1 MLDGSAGA
9 GPGGGG
15 SGRDA
20 GGGGAALRG
29 RALDRV
35 ALGYG
40 RPRGGAARGEKD
52 GRRPEAENHGRG
64 GGRAPRPARGGEP
77 PDLGGVPRPAGGADR
92 RAGAPVDRGEGPATA
107 RLDVKGADVAR
118 GRAGVK
124 RRRAL
129 TLGRHEERIRASS
142 TPG

>member
-20 GGGGAALRG
+20 GGGGAALCG

-35 ALGYG
+35 PLGYG
-40 RPRGGAARGEKD
+40 RPRGRAARGEKD
-52 GRRPEAENHGRG
+52 GRRPEAEDHGRG

-77 PDLGGVPRPAGGADR
+77 PDLGGMPRPAGGAGR
-92 RAGAPVDRGEGPATA
+92 GAGG
-107 RLDVKGADVAR
+107 
-118 GRAGVK
+118 AGV
-124 RRRAL
+124 
-129 TLGRHEERIRASS
+129 
-142 TPG
+142 PGGGGGA